1 MQRPFYVLLR
11 RVLSFFTTEYTEFH
25 RVFFFFT
32 LWYGGHRAFHDRRH
46 GVSQSLFY
54 FVLRSTRS
62 FAEVMKQS
70 GNEVSKVIIY
80 QSVLIQCNLW

>member
-11 RVLSFFTTEYTEFH
+11 RVQSFSPQSTQSFFLFYFVVGGH
-25 RVFFFFT
+25 RVF
-32 LWYGGHRAFHDRRH
+32 HHRRH

-54 FVLRSTRS
+54 FVLRSTQS

-80 QSVLIQCNLW
+80 QSVLIRCNLW